1 MFCRKACDWQAKY
14 GLGQPSNDTQG
25 RADGQWFLSVFMQT
39 GSTQGI
45 MPHKMFP
52 DKNVQ
57 WVVVMQVPGM
67 TDGSPKY
74 PIMPWFLDVVS

>member
-1 MFCRKACDWQAKY
+1 MFCRKTCDFQAKY
-14 GLGQPSNDTQG
+14 GLGQPSNDTQE

-52 DKNVQ
+52 DENVQ

>member
-1 MFCRKACDWQAKY
+1 MFCRKTCDFQAKY
-14 GLGQPSNDTQG
+14 VLGQPSNDTQG
-25 RADGQWFLSVFMQT
+25 RDDGQWFLSVFMQT

-45 MPHKMFP
+45 MPHTMFP

-57 WVVVMQVPGM
+57 WVVVMQLPGW
-67 TDGSPKY
+67 TDAPPQY

>member
-1 MFCRKACDWQAKY
+1 M
-14 GLGQPSNDTQG
+14 
-25 RADGQWFLSVFMQT
+25 SVFMQT

-67 TDGSPKY
+67 TDGSPRY